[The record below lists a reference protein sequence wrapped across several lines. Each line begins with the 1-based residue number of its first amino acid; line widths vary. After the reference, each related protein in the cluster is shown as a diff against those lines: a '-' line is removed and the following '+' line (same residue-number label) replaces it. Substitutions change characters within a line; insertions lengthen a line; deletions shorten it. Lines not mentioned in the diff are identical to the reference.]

1 MEKERT
7 KQEIPES
14 TKCTMKIE
22 YKDSLR
28 SIDLEHLLTGT
39 RMIIQHDLANRL
51 NKKPRNFTDI
61 TQITGIEKGSIEIS
75 YLINWAI
82 ENKDLLIAGLDFA
95 GNMFGLAA
103 AIIGALSNGITINIG
118 PTININSNNKRTY
131 INNNYN
137 TPSRE
142 ISSREKDPLEMHK
155 TNFLS
160 ALRNT
165 QCVSITENGICTK
178 FKYDEDKF
186 LYFTQEQVIQ

>member
-14 TKCTMKIE
+14 SKCTMKIE

-51 NKKPRNFTDI
+51 NKKPRDFTDL

-75 YLINWAI
+75 YLLNWAC
-82 ENKDLLIAGLDFA
+82 ENKELVVAGLEFA
-95 GNMFGLAA
+95 SSVFGLAT
-103 AIIGALSNGITINIG
+103 AIIGALSNGITINIS
-118 PTININSNNKRTY
+118 PTFTINKRIYIKSNN
-131 INNNYN
+131 N
-137 TPSRE
+137 TPNRE
-142 ISSREKDPLEMHK
+142 NDPLEIHRS
-155 TNFLS
+155 NFLS

-178 FKYDEDKF
+178 FKYDENDL

>member
-1 MEKERT
+1 MDKERS

-51 NKKPRNFTDI
+51 NLKPRDFTDL
-61 TQITGIEKGSIEIS
+61 TQITCIEKGSIEIS
-75 YLINWAI
+75 YLLNWAC
-82 ENKDLLIAGLDFA
+82 ENKELLVAGLDLA
-95 GNMFGLAA
+95 NNMFSLAA
-103 AIIGALSNGITINIG
+103 AIIGALSNGITININ
-118 PTININSNNKRTY
+118 PTINIYKSIY
-131 INNNYN
+131 INNYN
-137 TPSRE
+137 TPN
-142 ISSREKDPLEMHK
+142 REKDPLEMHK
-155 TNFLS
+155 NNFLS

-178 FKYDEDKF
+178 FMYDEDDQ